1 MKNSTY
7 KLIVTLL
14 LLVIIVGGSVL
25 IYRYLQ
31 DVQGITAQI
40 PTEPVDDSLNK
51 CPDFHITD
59 RDGNQIALSDFTGKP
74 VVVNFWASWCGPC
87 KSEMPHFQAA
97 YDKYGDQVHFLM
109 VNLHSGFGDSYTA
122 AEKVLADGEYT
133 FPVYYD
139 TGSECAIIFGINAVP
154 VTAFIDDQGNLIG
167 TNVGMMT
174 AQALESAIESLLS
187 N

>member
-139 TGSECAIIFGINAVP
+139 TKYSAAITYSVTSLPTTYFINAEGEAV
-154 VTAFIDDQGNLIG
+154 AHARGSIDAETLQKGIDMIK
-167 TNVGMMT
+167 
-174 AQALESAIESLLS
+174 
-187 N
+187 